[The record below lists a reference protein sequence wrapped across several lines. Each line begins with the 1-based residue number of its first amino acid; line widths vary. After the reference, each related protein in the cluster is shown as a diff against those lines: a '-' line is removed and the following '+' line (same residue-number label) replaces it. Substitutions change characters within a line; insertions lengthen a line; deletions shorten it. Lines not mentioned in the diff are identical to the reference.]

1 MRRILVMVVFLL
13 SIPMILGFPVPA
25 HGFQAPAV
33 WVDANGNAHSSPP
46 EAPPA
51 AGTVEAAPPYASLSG
66 TPPASGSGV
75 TTPEAAGTAPA
86 NSYLL
91 WQDPGEGAF
100 SVSLPM
106 GWRISGGTV
115 RSTKFEAHYLVRAQ
129 SPDGGAKLFMDDP
142 GILMREVPN
151 QGTEAMGV
159 KIGQELPSGLG
170 SSLIVEPYRPGD
182 QFAAEYV
189 KQILCPSAT
198 MILGGPIADQ
208 TQALNA
214 QFGPLG
220 QLGGKA
226 LRADA
231 GELAFKCGARTG
243 YVYVITVQA
252 MQPDGPVAIWAVYR
266 IAGYLASP
274 ADSPAA
280 AAAVNQMLGTFHM
293 NQTWLQSYAKES
305 GDTAGIVVRESN
317 AVTQT
322 TIDREKAIDAEI
334 QASIESSRH
343 NSASIP
349 NGAAGAT
356 SSASSTNANGHNN
369 AQVPTKNVCD
379 DLGRCQTVDAGIANW
394 WSDCSGI
401 FYPGPESGGPPP
413 ASQSACWSKGR

>member
-1 MRRILVMVVFLL
+1 
-13 SIPMILGFPVPA
+13 
-25 HGFQAPAV
+25 
-33 WVDANGNAHSSPP
+33 
-46 EAPPA
+46 
-51 AGTVEAAPPYASLSG
+51 
-66 TPPASGSGV
+66 V
-75 TTPEAAGTAPA
+75 TTQEAAGAIST
-86 NSYLL
+86 SGYLL
-91 WQDPGEGAF
+91 WQDPAEGAF

-115 RSTKFEAHYLVRAQ
+115 RSSKVEAHYLVRAQ

-142 GILMREVPN
+142 SIQMREAPN

-170 SSLIVEPYRPGD
+170 SSLIVEPYRPGGE
-182 QFAAEYV
+182 FATEYV
-189 KQILCPSAT
+189 KQSLCPSAT
-198 MILGGPIADQ
+198 MILGGPIGEQ

-231 GELAFKCGARTG
+231 GEVAFKCGARAG
-243 YVYVITVQA
+243 YVYAITVQV
-252 MQPDGPVAIWAVYR
+252 MQPDGSVAIWAVYR
-266 IAGYLASP
+266 IAGYLAGP
-274 ADSPAA
+274 ADISAA
-280 AAAVNQMLGTFHM
+280 VAAVNRMLATFQM
-293 NQTWLQSYAKES
+293 NQAWLQNYAKES

-322 TIDREKAIDAEI
+322 TIDREKAIDADI

-343 NSASIP
+343 NSAQ
-349 NGAAGAT
+349 A
-356 SSASSTNANGHNN
+356 
-369 AQVPTKNVCD
+369 PTKKVCD

-394 WSDCSGI
+394 WSDCSGT
-401 FYPGPESGGPPP
+401 FHPGPDSGSPP